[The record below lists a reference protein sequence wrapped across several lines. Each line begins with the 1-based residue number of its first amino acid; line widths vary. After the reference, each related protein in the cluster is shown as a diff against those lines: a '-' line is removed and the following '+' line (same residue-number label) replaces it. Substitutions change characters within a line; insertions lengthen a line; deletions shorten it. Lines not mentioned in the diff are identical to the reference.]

1 MKNTVTTAPV
11 IESIGSQETE
21 LFPGLRYL
29 EPSEPVVPR
38 EASSWM
44 ACYLLEPLLD
54 EYSVRGN
61 KFPNDY
67 AVEVPSK
74 YEKWPNAVLARW
86 LGQTITSYGVGV
98 GLYDLEKACEVTAR
112 SPAFIREVTA
122 DKYGCILAAEPEHT
136 TAHSEDAAKGSL
148 RVLDIPVISVS
159 SARLSL
165 LAHADLTVGRA
176 VKQLLQTNTV

>member
-1 MKNTVTTAPV
+1 MKNTPTTLPV
-11 IESIGSQETE
+11 IDTE
-21 LFPGLRYL
+21 QFPGLRYL
-29 EPSEPVVPR
+29 EPSVPVMPR

-67 AVEVPSK
+67 AVEVPRK
-74 YEKWPNAVLARW
+74 YEKWPNPVLAQW

-98 GLYDLEKACEVTAR
+98 GVYDLEQASEETVR
-112 SPAFIREVTA
+112 SPEFIHEVTA
-122 DKYGCILAAEPEHT
+122 DKYGCILAAEPEH
-136 TAHSEDAAKGSL
+136 ASESSNEAAKSSL

-159 SARLSL
+159 SVRLSL

-176 VKQLLQTNTV
+176 VKELLQAKAA